1 MFYFYDTYI
10 SWYNYYYGI
19 TPKDAESTEQI
30 VTRVIEMDED
40 GEVLD
45 DNIINTT
52 TDGEKIIPTISIS
65 EIKTIAEST
74 FGAEATDGDAE
85 AADGTDA
92 EENTKTISEY
102 VKQYVVETNY
112 RLRGKKKHNR

>member
-1 MFYFYDTYI
+1 MFYDTYT
-10 SWYNYYYGI
+10 SLYNWYYGI
-19 TPKDAESTEQI
+19 SIDNGNKEEV

-52 TDGEKIIPTISIS
+52 TDGEQIIPTISIS
-65 EIKTIAEST
+65 EIKTIAESAE
-74 FGAEATDGDAE
+74 GAEGTE
-85 AADGTDA
+85 AREKSIA
-92 EENTKTISEY
+92 EY

-112 RLRGKKKHNR
+112 RLRAKKKYNR

>member
-10 SWYNYYYGI
+10 NWYNWYYGVPI
-19 TPKDAESTEQI
+19 DNVNKEEV

-52 TDGEKIIPTISIS
+52 LDGEKIIPTFSIS
-65 EIKTIAEST
+65 EIKTISNDDEST
-74 FGAEATDGDAE
+74 DEA
-85 AADGTDA
+85 
-92 EENTKTISEY
+92 ENTKTISEY

>member
-10 SWYNYYYGI
+10 NWYNWYYGVPI
-19 TPKDAESTEQI
+19 DYGNKEEV

-45 DNIINTT
+45 DNIINSTI
-52 TDGEKIIPTISIS
+52 DGEKIIPTISIS
-65 EIKTIAEST
+65 EIKTIP
-74 FGAEATDGDAE
+74 EATDAE
-85 AADGTDA
+85 GTEAYD
-92 EENTKTISEY
+92 TKTISEY

>member
-10 SWYNYYYGI
+10 SWYSWYYGI
-19 TPKDAESTEQI
+19 DSGNKEEV

-65 EIKTIAEST
+65 EIKTD
-74 FGAEATDGDAE
+74 AEATEAADAE
-85 AADGTDA
+85 A
-92 EENTKTISEY
+92 ENTKTISEY

-112 RLRGKKKHNR
+112 RLRGKKKTLLTKG

>member
-10 SWYNYYYGI
+10 SWYSWYYGVPI
-19 TPKDAESTEQI
+19 DSGNKEEI
-30 VTRVIEMDED
+30 VSRVIEMDEE

-65 EIKTIAEST
+65 EIKTISGED
-74 FGAEATDGDAE
+74 E
-85 AADGTDA
+85 GTTP
-92 EENTKTISEY
+92 NKTISEY

>member
-10 SWYNYYYGI
+10 NWYSWYYGI
-19 TPKDAESTEQI
+19 PIDSGNKEEV

-45 DNIINTT
+45 DNIVNTT

-65 EIKTIAEST
+65 EIKTITE
-74 FGAEATDGDAE
+74 
-85 AADGTDA
+85 GTDA
-92 EENTKTISEY
+92 EGIDGEGTDGEGTENTKTISEY

>member
-1 MFYFYDTYI
+1 MFYDTYT
-10 SWYNYYYGI
+10 SLYNWYYGI
-19 TPKDAESTEQI
+19 SIDNGNKEEV

-52 TDGEKIIPTISIS
+52 TDGEQIIPTISIS
-65 EIKTIAEST
+65 EIKTIAE
-74 FGAEATDGDAE
+74 
-85 AADGTDA
+85 GTDA
-92 EENTKTISEY
+92 EGTEADAEAEAENTKTISEY

-112 RLRGKKKHNR
+112 RLRGKKKSLLTKG

>member
-30 VTRVIEMDED
+30 VTRVIEMDEE
-40 GEVLD
+40 GEILD

-65 EIKTIAEST
+65 EIKTIAEGT
-74 FGAEATDGDAE
+74 FGSNDADAE
-85 AADGTDA
+85 GTEA
-92 EENTKTISEY
+92 ENTKTISEY

-112 RLRGKKKHNR
+112 RLRGKKKSLLTKG

>member
-10 SWYNYYYGI
+10 NWYSWYYGI
-19 TPKDAESTEQI
+19 PIDSGNKEEV

-45 DNIINTT
+45 DNIVNTT

-65 EIKTIAEST
+65 EIKTIAEGT
-74 FGAEATDGDAE
+74 FGAESTDEGEAT
-85 AADGTDA
+85 
-92 EENTKTISEY
+92 ENTKTISEY

>member
-65 EIKTIAEST
+65 EIKTITEAT
-74 FGAEATDGDAE
+74 DAEATDADAE
-85 AADGTDA
+85 A
-92 EENTKTISEY
+92 ENTKTISEY

-112 RLRGKKKHNR
+112 RLRGKKKSLLTKR

>member
-10 SWYNYYYGI
+10 NWYSWYYGI
-19 TPKDAESTEQI
+19 PIDSGNKEEV

-65 EIKTIAEST
+65 EIKTI
-74 FGAEATDGDAE
+74 TDDAE
-85 AADGTDA
+85 TAD
-92 EENTKTISEY
+92 KTISDY
-102 VKQYVVETNY
+102 VKNYVVETNY
-112 RLRGKKKHNR
+112 RLRANKKHNR

>member
-45 DNIINTT
+45 DNIVNTT

-65 EIKTIAEST
+65 EIKTIAEGT
-74 FGAEATDGDAE
+74 FGAESTDEGEAT
-85 AADGTDA
+85 
-92 EENTKTISEY
+92 ENTKTISEY

>member
-10 SWYNYYYGI
+10 SWYSWYYGI
-19 TPKDAESTEQI
+19 DSGNKEEV

-45 DNIINTT
+45 DNIVNTT

-65 EIKTIAEST
+65 EIKTI
-74 FGAEATDGDAE
+74 TDDAE
-85 AADGTDA
+85 TAD
-92 EENTKTISEY
+92 KTISDY
-102 VKQYVVETNY
+102 VKNYVVETNY
-112 RLRGKKKHNR
+112 RLRANKKHNR

>member
-10 SWYNYYYGI
+10 NWYSWYYGI
-19 TPKDAESTEQI
+19 PIDSGNKEEV

-65 EIKTIAEST
+65 EIKTD
-74 FGAEATDGDAE
+74 AEATE
-85 AADGTDA
+85 AADA

>member
-45 DNIINTT
+45 DNIVNTT

-65 EIKTIAEST
+65 EIKTIAEGT
-74 FGAEATDGDAE
+74 FGAESTDGE
-85 AADGTDA
+85 ATEGT
-92 EENTKTISEY
+92 ENTKTISEY